1 MGDEIQTMKAG
12 VMEIADVFVINK
24 ADRPGAKQLKTELT
38 SLLNASPHGPR
49 DWIPPI
55 VSIGNLYEPE
65 SFAKKTAELM
75 DAVAKHHAHL
85 VVSGQ
90 LAERTERK
98 AVMEITD
105 ALRACILEPVIE
117 RLITDGELK
126 KSSGKFRTGK
136 RTPIPKRK
144 PSPVVSSIR
153 EKRHEAGIKALV
165 QSCAHFQTGRN
176 ARCPNISLSGH

>member
-1 MGDEIQTMKAG
+1 MKAG
-12 VMEIADVFVINK
+12 IMEIADVFVINK
-24 ADRPGAKQLKTELT
+24 ADRPGAKQLRTELA
-38 SLLNASPHGPR
+38 SLLTASPHGPH

-65 SFAKKTAELM
+65 GFAQKTAELM

-85 VVSGQ
+85 IVSGQ

-117 RLITDGELK
+117 QLIADGELK
-126 KSSGKFRTGK
+126 KIVRKIQNRETDPFTEAEAITRRFLKTGE
-136 RTPIPKRK
+136 T
-144 PSPVVSSIR
+144 S
-153 EKRHEAGIKALV
+153 
-165 QSCAHFQTGRN
+165 
-176 ARCPNISLSGH
+176 